1 MMLPNRGK
9 NRAWR
14 LVRRAERRRMV
25 PDPAGGR
32 IRNVAWM
39 GRCDECAQREGAGG
53 GSQA

>member
-25 PDPAGGR
+25 PDPAGMKMARLCRKDSKRGMDGTLR
-32 IRNVAWM
+32 
-39 GRCDECAQREGAGG
+39 
-53 GSQA
+53 